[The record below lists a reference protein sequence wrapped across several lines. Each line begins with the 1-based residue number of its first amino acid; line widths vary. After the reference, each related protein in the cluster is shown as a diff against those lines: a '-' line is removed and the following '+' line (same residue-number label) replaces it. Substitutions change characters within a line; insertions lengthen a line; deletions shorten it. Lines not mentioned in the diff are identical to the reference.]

1 MAAITGAALAAG
13 AAVYS
18 ARQQSRAGDRAAN
31 AAQQGSAAEI
41 AERQRQFDLTRQDQQ
56 PFLQAGYG
64 ALERQEAALNGDFSG
79 FQNSPDYAYSMQEMQ
94 RGIERGAGARG
105 SLYSGGTNVDL
116 ARHLGGLANQNF
128 SNYWNRLAGQAG
140 QGQTSAVNLGG
151 LGAMMSNQNANSIG
165 NATAA
170 RQSSYLNSGAAN
182 AGAAGA
188 LGGIFNNWYQQRN
201 ASNGGG
207 GNSWTGQALPGQTIP
222 NNNPWWN

>member
-13 AAVYS
+13 TALYS

-56 PFLQAGYG
+56 PFLNAGVD
-64 ALERQEAALNGDFSG
+64 ALGRQEAALNGDFSG
-79 FQNSPDYAYSMQEMQ
+79 FQNSPDYAYSLQQMQQ
-94 RGIERGAGARG
+94 GVERGAAARG
-105 SLYSGGTNVDL
+105 SLYSGGHSVDL
-116 ARHLGGLANQNF
+116 AGHLNGLANQNYG
-128 SNYWNRLAGQAG
+128 NWWNRLAGRAG
-140 QGQTSAVNLGG
+140 QGQTSATNLGG
-151 LGAMMSNQNANSIG
+151 LGAMMANSNANSIG

-188 LGGIFNNWYQQRN
+188 LGGIFNSWYQQRN
-201 ASNGGG
+201 ANSGGG

-222 NNNPWWN
+222 NNNPWWG